1 MSFSPFIE
9 DSFLDLESVKK
20 VSSLSKTTIYG
31 LISKGKFPP
40 PIKVGGTRRSV
51 WRVREINS
59 WLASQGGAK

>member
-1 MSFSPFIE
+1 MAFSPFIE

-40 PIKVGGTRRSV
+40 PIQICGARRVV
-51 WRVREINS
+51 WKASAINS
-59 WLASQGGAK
+59 WVTAQGDEP